1 MGKLSERK
9 GVVHS
14 IVGPY
19 MGAKKDRTMEGIY
32 KRIKPCADGKLRTV
46 LSASGT
52 ETGRLSSSESISD
65 SGSTNMQNLP
75 KITAVDDELYQVRDC
90 LLPEEGMLL
99 LGVDYDKAEA
109 VCVAAY
115 SGDWP
120 YYDRLIAGEDVHS
133 WHAGYFFGRQDW
145 IDGAKAD
152 YIERSVSKNTTY
164 ASNYMAGIPTIAA
177 TVNKRADKIGRRVS
191 WDEVERI
198 YKIYFGLHPLKRWW
212 NDVSE
217 DLLVTGS
224 LENAF
229 GFKRHFYE
237 PDFHRRLKEALA
249 FLPQSTVASN
259 INRSLIR
266 VGEDLDS
273 PGDVELLLQV
283 HDELL
288 LQVRE
293 DRVDDTYR
301 RVREIMEEP
310 FEIHGREVYIPAS
323 GKVGACWGQ
332 MTEIL
337 LE

>member
-1 MGKLSERK
+1 MNRKERK
-9 GVVHS
+9 ATVNS
-14 IVGPY
+14 IVDPY
-19 MGAKKDRTMEGIY
+19 IGAKKDRTMAGIY
-32 KRIKPCADGKLRTV
+32 KRVKPCPDGRNRSV
-46 LSASGT
+46 LSGSGT
-52 ETGRLSSSESISD
+52 ETGRLSSSESIVD
-65 SGSTNMQNLP
+65 PGSTNQQNLP
-75 KITAVDDELYQVRDC
+75 NITAMDDELYQVRDC
-90 LLPEEGMLL
+90 IVPDEGMLL

-115 SGDWP
+115 SRDWEF
-120 YYDRLIAGEDVHS
+120 YERLVAGEDVHS
-133 WHAGYFFGRQDW
+133 WHAGHFFGVQEW

-164 ASNYMAGIPTIAA
+164 ASNYMAGIPTIVA

-191 WDEVERI
+191 RDEIERI
-198 YKIYFGLHPLKRWW
+198 YRIYFGLHPLKRWW
-212 NDVSE
+212 NEVSE
-217 DLLVTGS
+217 DLIVTGS

-229 GFKRHFYE
+229 GFKRFFYN

-266 VGEDLDS
+266 VWEDLDS

-293 DRVDDTYR
+293 DRVENTYQR
-301 RVREIMEEP
+301 IRSIMEEP
-310 FEIHGREVYIPAS
+310 FSIHGREVYIPAS
-323 GKVGACWGQ
+323 GKVGTCWGQ
-332 MTEIL
+332 MTEISTT
-337 LE
+337 

>member
-1 MGKLSERK
+1 MKLKERK
-9 GVVHS
+9 TVVQS
-14 IVGPY
+14 ITGPY
-19 MGAKKDRTMEGIY
+19 VGAKKDRTMAGIY
-32 KRIKPCADGKLRTV
+32 KRIGPCADGKNRTV

-65 SGSTNMQNLP
+65 SGSTNQQNLP
-75 KITAVDDELYQVRDC
+75 NITAIDDELYRVRDC
-90 LLPEEGMLL
+90 VTRDPGMLL

-115 SGDWP
+115 SRDWD

-133 WHAGYFFGRQDW
+133 WHAGHFFGRQDW

-164 ASNYMAGIPTIAA
+164 ASNYMAGIKTITA
-177 TVNKRADKIGRRVS
+177 TVNKRADKIGRKVS
-191 WDEVERI
+191 QSEIEDI

-212 NDVSE
+212 NEVSE
-217 DLLVTGS
+217 SLLVTGA

-229 GFKRHFYE
+229 GFKRHFYN
-237 PDFHRRLKEALA
+237 PDFHRRWKEALA

-266 VGEDLDS
+266 VWEDLDS

-288 LQVRE
+288 FQVRE
-293 DRVDDTYR
+293 DRVEDTYR
-301 RVREIMEEP
+301 RVREIMEER
-310 FEIHGREVYIPAS
+310 FSIHGREVYIPAS
-323 GKVGACWGQ
+323 GKVGTCWGQ
-332 MTEIL
+332 MTEISIT
-337 LE
+337 